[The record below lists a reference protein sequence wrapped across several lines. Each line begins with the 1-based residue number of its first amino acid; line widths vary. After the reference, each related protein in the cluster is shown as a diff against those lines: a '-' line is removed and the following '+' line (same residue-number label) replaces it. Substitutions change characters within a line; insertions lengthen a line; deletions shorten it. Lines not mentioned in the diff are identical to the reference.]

1 MVHTKD
7 EARDMEEQ
15 SYHTR
20 NVSRVVGLYKGLFSV
35 PSIIKLGVIA
45 IISSFVYGLIL
56 LEFPVTSHIV
66 IITSLLVFGLTI
78 FLIPLLAS
86 SIVSYSLLGE
96 YRQVLTFR
104 RLIAIGVISNVFLG
118 IAILFGRLS
127 MAIFQSDRFLLSSA
141 ILGIATI
148 AILRYLA
155 FTFLTPQ
162 TIGNTLLHTFF
173 HPILIIIAFTWLKFD
188 NTIIRTFLAF
198 SIVSVV
204 LLLGMYLYLKK
215 VSDSVKEIVGVQ
227 GDALFSA
234 FIKDWF
240 GGKSDDLEALLEDI
254 GEITNLPITL
264 LLFRR
269 EKKLKSI
276 FIIPSFHPGP
286 FKDVGSSIL
295 PFYLCQKLKE
305 QFNCEILVFHGPS
318 THALNLVSQRE
329 NEKALS
335 QIQNLL
341 TKNTSFESTATPFV
355 RTIGE
360 EFQISCQKFNEK
372 IVLIA
377 TRSPKTMEDISL
389 EVSLSL
395 IDAIKSRFG
404 TEIAV
409 IDGHNCLG
417 EDSPFIVP
425 GSKLANQLL
434 IDGEKAIEKIQ
445 EEKSSELKIGIHR
458 LYPDIKKEEGMGECG
473 IAVLLVEVAGQRTAY
488 VLFDSNNMIAG
499 LREKIIQSI
508 QEVDEIEVMTS
519 DTHTVNA
526 LGPSRSGYHPIGEII
541 DHQKIISYVQE
552 AISQAS
558 NNIEEVEVG
567 VIKGNLE
574 NVKVIGDRGYEN
586 LLEGV
591 ARAAHIAKTTF
602 PIIFLVLYIISIVFL
617 YFFFFF

>member
-1 MVHTKD
+1 
-7 EARDMEEQ
+7 MEEQ
-15 SYHTR
+15 SSHTK

-35 PSIIKLGVIA
+35 PSSSKLVIIA
-45 IISSFVYGLIL
+45 IISSFIYGLIL
-56 LEFPVTSHIV
+56 LEFPVTSLLG
-66 IITSLLVFGLTI
+66 IITDLLVFGLTI
-78 FLIPLLAS
+78 FLIPIFAS

-118 IAILFGRLS
+118 VVLLFGRLS
-127 MAIFQSDRFLLSSA
+127 MTIFQSDRLLLSSA

-155 FTFLTPQ
+155 FTFLSPQ
-162 TIGNTLLHTFF
+162 TISNTLLHTFF
-173 HPILIIIAFTWLKFD
+173 HPMLSLIAFTWLKFD
-188 NTIIRTFLAF
+188 NNIIRVFLAF

-215 VSDSVKEIVGVQ
+215 VSNSVKEIVGVQ

-254 GEITNLPITL
+254 GEVTNLPITL

-269 EKKLKSI
+269 EKELKSI
-276 FIIPSFHPGP
+276 FVIPSFHPGP

-329 NEKALS
+329 NEKVLS

-341 TKNTSFESTATPFV
+341 TKDIAFESSATPFV
-355 RTIGE
+355 RIIGE
-360 EFQISCQKFNEK
+360 EFQIGCQKFNEK

-404 TEIAV
+404 TEITV

-425 GSKLANQLL
+425 GSKLASQLL
-434 IDGEKAIEKIQ
+434 IDGEKAIEEIQ
-445 EEKSSELKIGIHR
+445 EKKNSELKIGTHR

-488 VLFDSNNMIAG
+488 VLFDSNNMITG
-499 LREKIIQSI
+499 LRENIIQNI

-526 LGPSRSGYHPIGEII
+526 LGPSRSGYHPIGEVI

-552 AISQAS
+552 VISQAS
-558 NNIEEVEVG
+558 KNIEEVEVG
-567 VIKGNLE
+567 VIQGNLE
-574 NVKVIGDRGYEN
+574 NVKVIGDRGFEN

-602 PIIFLVLYIISIVFL
+602 PIIFFVLYLVSIVFL
-617 YFFFFF
+617 FFFF

>member
-1 MVHTKD
+1 
-7 EARDMEEQ
+7 MEEQ
-15 SYHTR
+15 PSHTR

-35 PSIIKLGVIA
+35 PSSIKLGIIA
-45 IISSFVYGLIL
+45 IISSFIYGLIL
-56 LEFPVTSHIV
+56 LEFPVTSLSV
-66 IITSLLVFGLTI
+66 VITSLLIFGLTI
-78 FLIPLLAS
+78 FLIPILAS

-96 YRQVLTFR
+96 YRHVLTFR
-104 RLIAIGVISNVFLG
+104 RLIATGVISNVFLG

-162 TIGNTLLHTFF
+162 TISNTLLHTFF
-173 HPILIIIAFTWLKFD
+173 HPILSLIAFTWLKFD
-188 NTIIRTFLAF
+188 NNIIRIFLAF

-215 VSDSVKEIVGVQ
+215 VSNSVKEIVGVQ
-227 GDALFSA
+227 GDALFRA

-254 GEITNLPITL
+254 GEIKNLPITL
-264 LLFRR
+264 LIFRR
-269 EKKLKSI
+269 EKELKSI

-295 PFYLCQKLKE
+295 PFYLCKKLKE
-305 QFNCEILVFHGPS
+305 QFNCEVLVFHGPS

-341 TKNTSFESTATPFV
+341 TKTISFESSATPFV
-355 RTIGE
+355 RIIGE
-360 EFQISCQKFNEK
+360 EFQIGCQKFKEK

-395 IDAIKSRFG
+395 IEAIKSRFG

-417 EDSPFIVP
+417 EDSPYIVP
-425 GSKLANQLL
+425 DSKLAKQLL
-434 IDGEKAIEKIQ
+434 TDGTNAIEKIQ
-445 EEKSSELKIGIHR
+445 KQESSELRIGIHR
-458 LYPDIKKEEGMGECG
+458 LYPDIKKEEGLGECG
-473 IAVLLVEVAGQRTAY
+473 IAVLLVEVAGQKTAY
-488 VLFDSNNMIAG
+488 VLFDSNNMIIG
-499 LREKIIQSI
+499 LREKIIQKI

-526 LGPSRSGYHPIGEII
+526 LGPSRSGYHPIGEVI
-541 DHQKIISYVQE
+541 DHQKIISYVRE
-552 AISQAS
+552 GILQAS
-558 NNIEEVEVG
+558 KNIEKVEVG
-567 VIKGNLE
+567 VIKGYLE
-574 NVKVIGDRGYEN
+574 NVKIIGERAFEN

-591 ARAAHIAKTTF
+591 ARAAHTAKTTF
-602 PIIFLVLYIISIVFL
+602 PIIFIVLYLFSIIFL
-617 YFFFFF
+617 IFLF

>member
-1 MVHTKD
+1 
-7 EARDMEEQ
+7 MEGQ
-15 SYHTR
+15 LHHTR

-35 PSIIKLGVIA
+35 PSSIKLAIIA
-45 IISSFVYGLIL
+45 IISSFIYGLIL
-56 LEFPVTSHIV
+56 LEFPVTSLLV
-66 IITSLLVFGLTI
+66 IITNLLVFGLII
-78 FLIPLLAS
+78 FLIPILAS

-96 YRQVLTFR
+96 YRQVLTYR
-104 RLIAIGVISNVFLG
+104 RLIATGVISNVFLG
-118 IAILFGRLS
+118 IILLFGRLS
-127 MAIFQSDRFLLSSA
+127 MAVFQSDRILLTSA
-141 ILGIATI
+141 ILGMATV

-155 FTFLTPQ
+155 FTFLAPQ
-162 TIGNTLLHTFF
+162 TISNTLLHTFI
-173 HPILIIIAFTWLKFD
+173 HPILSLVAFTWLKFGND
-188 NTIIRTFLAF
+188 PIRIFLAF
-198 SIVSVV
+198 CIISVA
-204 LLLGMYLYLKK
+204 LMIGMYLYLKK
-215 VSDSVKEIVGVQ
+215 VSNSVKEIVGVQ
-227 GDALFSA
+227 GDTLFSA

-254 GEITNLPITL
+254 GEVTSLPINI
-264 LLFRR
+264 LLFRQ

-295 PFYLCQKLKE
+295 PFYLCKKLKE
-305 QFNCEILVFHGPS
+305 HFNCEVLVFHGPS

-341 TKNTSFESTATPFV
+341 TKTISFESSATPFV
-355 RTIGE
+355 RIIGE
-360 EFQISCQKFNEK
+360 EFQIGCQKFNEK
-372 IVLIA
+372 IILIA

-404 TEIAV
+404 TEITV

-425 GSKLANQLL
+425 GSKLASQLL
-434 IDGEKAIEKIQ
+434 IDGEKAIEEIQ
-445 EEKSSELKIGIHR
+445 EKKSSELKIGTHR

-473 IAVLLVEVAGQRTAY
+473 IAVSLVEVAGQRTAY
-488 VLFDSNNMIAG
+488 VLFDSNNMITD
-499 LREKIIQSI
+499 LREKIIQNI

-526 LGPSRSGYHPIGEII
+526 LGPSRSGYHPIGEVT

-552 AISQAS
+552 GISQAS
-558 NNIEEVEVG
+558 KNIEEVEVG
-567 VIKGNLE
+567 VIIGNLE
-574 NVKVIGDRGYEN
+574 NVKVIGDRGFEN

-591 ARAAHIAKTTF
+591 ARAAHTAKTTF
-602 PIIFLVLYIISIVFL
+602 PIIFVVLYLFSIIFL
-617 YFFFFF
+617 IFFF

>member
-1 MVHTKD
+1 
-7 EARDMEEQ
+7 MEEQ
-15 SYHTR
+15 SYHTK

-35 PSIIKLGVIA
+35 PSSSKLVLIA
-45 IISSFVYGLIL
+45 IISSFFYGLIL
-56 LEFPVTSHIV
+56 LEFPVTSLLG
-66 IITSLLVFGLTI
+66 IITDLLVFGLTI
-78 FLIPLLAS
+78 FLIPIVFS

-96 YRQVLTFR
+96 DRQVLTFR

-118 IAILFGRLS
+118 IILLFGRLS
-127 MAIFQSDRFLLSSA
+127 VAVFQSDRILLTSA
-141 ILGIATI
+141 ILGVATI
-148 AILRYLA
+148 VILRYLG
-155 FTFLTPQ
+155 FTFLSPQ
-162 TIGNTLLHTFF
+162 TISNTLLHTFI
-173 HPILIIIAFTWLKFD
+173 HPILSLVAFTWLKFD
-188 NTIIRTFLAF
+188 NNSIRIFLAF

-215 VSDSVKEIVGVQ
+215 VSNSVKKIVGVK
-227 GDALFSA
+227 GDALFRA

-254 GEITNLPITL
+254 GEVTNLPITL

-269 EKKLKSI
+269 EKELKAI

-295 PFYLCQKLKE
+295 PFYLCRKLKE

-329 NEKALS
+329 NENALS

-341 TKNTSFESTATPFV
+341 KKNITFESSATPFV
-355 RTIGE
+355 RIIGE
-360 EFQISCQKFNEK
+360 EFQIGCQKFNEK

-395 IDAIKSRFG
+395 IDAIKNRFG
-404 TEIAV
+404 TEITV

-425 GSKLANQLL
+425 GSKLASQLL
-434 IDGEKAIEKIQ
+434 IDGEKAIEEIQ
-445 EEKSSELKIGIHR
+445 EKKSSELKIGIHR
-458 LYPDIKKEEGMGECG
+458 IYPDIKKEEGMGECG
-473 IAVLLVEVAGQRTAY
+473 IAVLLVEVAEQRTAY
-488 VLFDSNNMIAG
+488 VLFDSNNMITG
-499 LREKIIQSI
+499 LREKIIQNI
-508 QEVDEIEVMTS
+508 QEVDEMEVMTS

-526 LGPSRSGYHPIGEII
+526 LGPSRSGYHPIGEVI

-552 AISQAS
+552 VISQAS
-558 NNIEEVEVG
+558 KNIEEVEVG
-567 VIKGNLE
+567 IIKGNLE
-574 NVKVIGDRGYEN
+574 NVKVIGDRGFEN

-591 ARAAHIAKTTF
+591 ASAAHIAKTTF
-602 PIIFLVLYIISIVFL
+602 PIIFFVLYLVSIVFL
-617 YFFFFF
+617 FFFF